1 MTKGACEI
9 LVNFLNQYPNLPI
22 VAHNMTYD
30 RDDVLR
36 PVFKKLDIEKLMP
49 KEQRWKCTVEMSKQ
63 WPKFIINSLDA
74 LLSYLGCEER
84 EEDEKH
90 DAVKDC
96 QYAAQIYMKMAV
108 MPPPKKAKLG
118 WVKE

>member
-1 MTKGACEI
+1 MRCRCVCCGDVIFGDGCDSDDCGCCRGSGC
-9 LVNFLNQYPNLPI
+9 LVLCSAPSY
-22 VAHNMTYD
+22 
-30 RDDVLR
+30 
-36 PVFKKLDIEKLMP
+36 IE
-49 KEQRWKCTVEMSKQ
+49 
-63 WPKFIINSLDA
+63 SLDA

-90 DAVKDC
+90 EAVKDC
-96 QYAAQIYMKMAV
+96 QSAAQIYMKMAV